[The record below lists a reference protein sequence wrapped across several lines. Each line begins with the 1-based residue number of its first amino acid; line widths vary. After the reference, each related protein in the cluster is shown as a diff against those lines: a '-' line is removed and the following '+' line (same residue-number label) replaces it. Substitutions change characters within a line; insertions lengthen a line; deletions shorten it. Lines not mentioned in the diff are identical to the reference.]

1 MDRVAAE
8 HSWRVPGVRRYGR
21 APFRVAVL
29 HGGPGAPGY
38 LAPVATRLGARR
50 GVLEP
55 LQRAPSLAG
64 QLAELESLLAEGDA
78 RYPVTLVGHSWGAV
92 LGYLAAASHPERV
105 RRLILVASAPFDEAS
120 GAATLATRLSRLDA
134 HERGTADEA
143 RAVLDDE
150 HASAPAR
157 QAAMAVV
164 DRLFARVD
172 AWDPVTLDVGALEDL
187 PDVYD
192 SVKAGELQQLVRLAA
207 RAELER
213 VEVGEV
219 VAELAVGVDQPGDG
233 RLRPCRVE
241 VHRRRRRSAGLVTE
255 LITLEEVPPGF
266 LDRCR
271 VLPPAVVVILDQV
284 QVPPVGYGRVF
295 HGSMVSRPAG
305 RLERAEAARCRRV
318 HSIGG
323 PGHAARLER
332 R

>member
-192 SVKAGELQQLVRLAA
+192 AVWREVRALRASGELVALGTRIRCPVLAIHGDYDPHPADGVRGPLAPVLA
-207 RAELER
+207 DFRWELLDHCGHTPWLERDAAEPFSALLDAEL
-213 VEVGEV
+213 
-219 VAELAVGVDQPGDG
+219 
-233 RLRPCRVE
+233 
-241 VHRRRRRSAGLVTE
+241 
-255 LITLEEVPPGF
+255 
-266 LDRCR
+266 DRD
-271 VLPPAVVVILDQV
+271 P
-284 QVPPVGYGRVF
+284 
-295 HGSMVSRPAG
+295 
-305 RLERAEAARCRRV
+305 
-318 HSIGG
+318 
-323 PGHAARLER
+323 
-332 R
+332 